1 MPVPHRA
8 LLEMHL
14 RSNHIPAIPVAFA
27 DAAAAA
33 IEAIEADEPERLIH
47 YGDGLTANGQAADRA
62 CDIADAMH
70 LWSMVEETAWNL
82 PDDEE
87 GLG

>member
-8 LLEMHL
+8 VLEMHL
-14 RSNHIPAIPVAFA
+14 RSNHIPPIPVAFA

-33 IEAIEADEPERLIH
+33 IEAIEADEPDRLIH
-47 YGDGLTANGQAADRA
+47 YGKGLAANGRAADRA

-70 LWSMVEETAWNL
+70 LWSMIEETEWTL
-82 PDDEE
+82 PDDED